1 MMASIKLTV
10 RRLYALQNERM
21 VSTRA
26 TASIYVGDQLIASEE
41 ISGLTESA
49 VSKYI
54 HHELPAGQPVRVEW
68 QTPGIA
74 DMTVTE
80 VEICPCCRHEPPEL

>member
-10 RRLYALQNERM
+10 RRLYALQDERM

-26 TASIYVGDQLIASEE
+26 TASIYVGDQLIATEE

-54 HHELPAGQPVRVEW
+54 HHNLPAGQPVRVEW
-68 QTPGIA
+68 QTTGIA
-74 DMTVTE
+74 DMTVSE
-80 VEICPCCRHEPPEL
+80 VDLCPCCRHDRPEI

>member
-1 MMASIKLTV
+1 MASIKLTV
-10 RRLYALQNERM
+10 KRLYALQDERM

-26 TASIYVGDQLIASEE
+26 TACIYVGDQLIATEE

-54 HHELPAGQPVRVEW
+54 HHELPAGQPVRVEC
-68 QTPGIA
+68 QTEGIA
-74 DMTVTE
+74 DITVSE
-80 VEICPCCRHEPPEL
+80 VNICPCCRHSDPEL